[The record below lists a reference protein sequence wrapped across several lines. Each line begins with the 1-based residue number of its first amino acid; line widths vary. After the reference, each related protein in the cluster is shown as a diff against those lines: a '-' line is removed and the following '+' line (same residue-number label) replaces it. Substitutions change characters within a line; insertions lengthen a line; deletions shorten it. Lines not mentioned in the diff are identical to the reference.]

1 MIKKIK
7 RIKNLG
13 IFGDYTWNNNT
24 LNDFKQ
30 YNIIYGWNGS
40 GKTTLTRL
48 FDTLESGSSQEFT
61 NLEYEIDSDS
71 GIFRQDSQYTRKI
84 RVFNQDYVIN
94 NVQILNCKA
103 SPIFI
108 LGEENKKVID
118 KIESDESELKIGKEK
133 IIKIEGNINGQIEK
147 RNKIFTDIARV
158 ISSNTSGEATRRYDK
173 RNAEDAFKLLN
184 DKNILNEEEIN
195 KYNLTRKQL
204 EKPLI
209 SIINQSKYEFEGKF
223 LDLNDLFP
231 EIYKIAKIICET
243 TVETLIINRLK
254 DNSDVSNWVED
265 GIVIHNKHKS
275 KLCEFCNQSLPKDR
289 LRELAKYFNEADKK
303 LKDNVENLLSELR
316 KIYPLIDIKPMDKA
330 NLYDELQDTYKK
342 LVDQLEKEKCTILNE
357 ITNFAEVIKSKKNKT
372 TEALPIECNI
382 KIDILLDIIND
393 INNEIIKHNDKT
405 NNFKKEK
412 EISQRELEKHYL
424 STIYDEVKKI
434 DIDVLSY
441 KIEYKKVIKSNNE
454 LLNIINDEKGKI
466 SSPVKACKEI
476 NDGIK
481 TFLGRNEIT
490 FEVEDNGYI
499 IRRGGKVA
507 DNLSEGEK
515 TAIAFVYFTVHIHDQ
530 DFDVKEGVL
539 VIDDPISSLD
549 SNSQFQAFAFL
560 KNSVKD
566 AKQVFIFTHNF
577 DFLRLLLNWLKY
589 EKNEPKSSF
598 YMITNPYINEKRSAL
613 INKLDKNLEL
623 HESEYHYLFKKL
635 YRYVSDGTIETAYNM
650 PNISRKLLETF
661 LMFRVP
667 SSEKTY
673 KKLQGLTG
681 KFDENKLTAI
691 YKFTNDQSHITGKG
705 FDPSLVA
712 ETQKN
717 VKYILEMIEATFPE
731 HFEILKASIDSQSI
745 NS

>member
-1 MIKKIK
+1 MFFI
-7 RIKNLG
+7 
-13 IFGDYTWNNNT
+13 
-24 LNDFKQ
+24 
-30 YNIIYGWNGS
+30 
-40 GKTTLTRL
+40 
-48 FDTLESGSSQEFT
+48 
-61 NLEYEIDSDS
+61 
-71 GIFRQDSQYTRKI
+71 
-84 RVFNQDYVIN
+84 
-94 NVQILNCKA
+94 CKA

-108 LGEENKKVID
+108 LGEENKKIID
-118 KIESDESELKIGKEK
+118 KIESDESELKIRKEK
-133 IIKIEGNINGQIEK
+133 IKKTENDINGQTEK
-147 RNKIFTDIARV
+147 RNKIFTDIARI

-173 RNAEDAFKLLN
+173 RNAEDAFKLLSN
-184 DKNILNEEEIN
+184 KNILSNEEIS
-195 KYNLTRKQL
+195 KHDLTRKQI

-209 SIINQSKYEFEGKF
+209 PTINQSKYELEGKLLN
-223 LDLNDLFP
+223 LDNVFP
-231 EIYKIAKIICET
+231 EIYKLARIICET
-243 TVETLIINRLK
+243 TVETLIIDRLK
-254 DNSDVSNWVED
+254 DNPDVSNWVED
-265 GIVIHNKHKS
+265 GIAIHNNHKS
-275 KLCEFCNQSLPKDR
+275 KYCEFCNQALPKDR
-289 LRELAKYFNEADKK
+289 LSELSKFFNEADKK
-303 LKDNVENLLSELR
+303 LKDDVDNLLSELR
-316 KIYPLIDIKPMDKA
+316 KIYPLVDIKPVDKA
-330 NLYDELQDTYKK
+330 NFYDELQNGYEK
-342 LVDQLEKEKCTILNE
+342 LVDKLESEKIIVLDE
-357 ITNFAEVIKSKKNKT
+357 ITKFAELIKIKKNKT
-372 TEALPIECNI
+372 TEVLPIECDI
-382 KIDILLDIIND
+382 KIDTILDLIND

-412 EISQRELEKHYL
+412 EISQKELEKHYL

-434 DIDVLSY
+434 DEDTINY
-441 KIEYKKVIKSNNE
+441 KSEYEKGIKSNTE
-454 LLNIINDEKGKI
+454 LQNIINDEKSKI

-481 TFLGRNEIT
+481 TFLGRDEIT

-530 DFDVKEGVL
+530 DFNVKEGIL

-566 AKQVFIFTHNF
+566 AKQVFMLTHNF
-577 DFLRLLLNWLKY
+577 EFLRLLLNWLGHEGNK
-589 EKNEPKSSF
+589 PKSSF
-598 YMITNPYINEKRSAL
+598 YMITNPYVGEKRSAQ
-613 INKLDKNLEL
+613 INRLDKDLEL

-635 YRYVSDGTIETAYNM
+635 YNYVSDGTIETAYNM

-661 LMFRVP
+661 LMFRIP
-667 SSEKTY
+667 SSENTY
-673 KKLQGLTG
+673 KKLQAMIG

-717 VKYILEMIEATFPE
+717 VKYILEMIEVTFPE
-731 HFEILKASIDSQSI
+731 HFEILKASIDSQST